1 MTYSIDVI
9 NLCFHHLHSNKTKKT
24 VAKILEISINTIN
37 YWVCKYYS
45 NYINKELITNETII
59 EYKKIIYI
67 NRQNAI
73 YIVIVLP
80 NM

>member
-1 MTYSIDVI
+1 VFFIDSKLLYIFKIKIYNNIYLMTYSIDVI

-45 NYINKELITNETII
+45 NYINKELITNET
-59 EYKKIIYI
+59 K
-67 NRQNAI
+67 
-73 YIVIVLP
+73 
-80 NM
+80 